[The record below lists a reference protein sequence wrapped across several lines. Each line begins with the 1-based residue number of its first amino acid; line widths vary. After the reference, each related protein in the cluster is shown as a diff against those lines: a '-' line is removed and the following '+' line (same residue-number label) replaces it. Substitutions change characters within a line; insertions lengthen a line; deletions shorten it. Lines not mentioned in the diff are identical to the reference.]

1 MEKINSFNEV
11 LLALK
16 DGEILT
22 TNKIDRYILKKKKVY
37 VYNNGTSFVLSLED
51 FKELYEKKTFFI
63 FREEGTFIDND
74 KDEAYYRYY
83 RK

>member
-1 MEKINSFNEV
+1 MEKLNSLNEV

-22 TNKIDRYILKKKKVY
+22 TNKIDRYLFKKKKVY
-37 VYNNGTSFVLSLED
+37 VFNNGTSFVLTLDD
-51 FKELYEKKTFFI
+51 FKELYEKKTFYI
-63 FREEGTFIDND
+63 FKEEGALIDND